1 MPCRGIRGAT
11 TVETNS
17 ATDILE
23 ATRQLLTHIVEA
35 NGIEVADIASAFFTA
50 TPDLT
55 DAFPAQAARDLG
67 WHQVPLLDAQEI
79 PVPGSLPRCVRVLV
93 HWNTSKRQAEVRHI
107 YLGEAARLRPDLQ
120 GRPHDGSLSEKVL
133 ALGDEDGWRPRDRG
147 AKREGSPDE

>member
-17 ATDILE
+17 ATHILE
-23 ATRQLLTHIVEA
+23 ATGQLLTQILEA
-35 NGIEVADIASAFFTA
+35 NGIEVADIASVFFSA

-55 DAFPAQAARDLG
+55 AAFPAQAARDLG

-93 HWNTSKRQAEVRHI
+93 HWNTSRRQEEVKHI

-120 GRPHDGSLSEKVL
+120 G
-133 ALGDEDGWRPRDRG
+133 
-147 AKREGSPDE
+147 SPDE